1 MSNKI
6 GIFGTS
12 KKKFENRIP
21 FHPSL
26 FNLIPREIKG
36 NLFFE
41 SGYGDRFGISDDA
54 LATEFGGVLKR
65 DEIFGHTDVWILPKP
80 EIDDFKYFSPGKILW
95 GWPHCV
101 QGVEIASAA
110 IDAKMTIVAW
120 EAMYSGN
127 DNTHIFYRNNELAG
141 YAAIQHMMMLT
152 GKNGY
157 FGRSLKAAVLGFG
170 ATGRGAVNSLK
181 SLGVKDIT
189 IYSRR
194 PSYLINAPIESV
206 DYKQMIINDDDEI
219 LLQKDTTFL
228 PTKEVLSECDVIVNC
243 VLQNPNSPL
252 MFITEKNIDAFDK
265 IVDIIDISC
274 DRGMGFHFARPTSF
288 DEPMFTVPGHDNIRY
303 YCVDHTPTIYWDSA
317 SYEITKSLLHYL
329 PLFINDSWRGDKVL
343 ANAVEIEKGVIA
355 NEKIKTFQNRQD
367 AYPHELISEKR

>member
-21 FHPSL
+21 FHPAL
-26 FNLIPREIKG
+26 FNLIPDSIKG
-36 NLFFE
+36 NLYFE
-41 SGYGDRFGISDDA
+41 SGYGERFGIDDQTIA
-54 LATEFGGVLKR
+54 NEFGGVLNR
-65 DEIFGHTDVWILPKP
+65 EEIFLQTDVWVLPKP
-80 EIDDFKYFSPGKILW
+80 EVDDFKHFSPGKILW

-101 QGVEIASAA
+101 QGFEIASAA
-110 IDAKMTIVAW
+110 INAKMTIVAW

-157 FGRSLKAAVLGFG
+157 FGRHLKAAVLGFG

-206 DYKQMIINDDDEI
+206 DYKQMLVKDDGGI
-219 LLQKDTTFL
+219 LLQKDADFL
-228 PTKEVLSECDVIVNC
+228 PPQDILAQCDIIVNC
-243 VLQNPNSPL
+243 VLQDPNSPL
-252 MFITEKNIDAFDK
+252 MFITESNINAFKK

-274 DRGMGFHFARPTSF
+274 DKGMGFHFAKPTTF
-288 DEPMFTVPGHDNIRY
+288 DNPMFHVSGHDNIRY

-317 SYEITKSLLHYL
+317 SYEITKSLLSYL
-329 PLFINDSWRGDKVL
+329 PLFTDDSWRDNKVL
-343 ANAVEIEKGVIA
+343 AKAVEINNGDIVNK
-355 NEKIKTFQNRQD
+355 KIKTFQNRKD
-367 AYPHELISEKR
+367 VYPHEIMER